1 MKAGI
6 HIHCC
11 LARGQKGKSVRLSNY
26 YRIQILLHE
35 VKSKVRKPKFQ
46 DAKTEFTEKYATIHG
61 HIKDKNGQKEVYFK
75 RSEIRAYFGSAED
88 TVLIAQTES

>member
-11 LARGQKGKSVRLSNY
+11 LARGQKGKRLWLS
-26 YRIQILLHE
+26 IIIGFKFLLHE

-61 HIKDKNGQKEVYFK
+61 HIKSKMVRKKYISRDRK
-75 RSEIRAYFGSAED
+75 SEHILDQLRTQF
-88 TVLIAQTES
+88 